1 MGKSN
6 MMGDIVNLIGT
17 GIYSYNNLSPIKS
30 TEGLEAD
37 AMQLGN
43 SNYQLGS
50 LQVLADQYANRNI
63 PQPVTR
69 NDLYN
74 PSFKERFGQLFSSG
88 MAGYQAGIDFMDN
101 FGLEGKMGTSFIKG
115 RTGFN
120 TNTQTGWGPDKNKS
134 LGNVL
139 EGQRKGNTSDFTVDE
154 IRDAFGKPEYFE
166 KGTYAGGGFLEL
178 NNGAMID
185 AAVGSANA
193 AINMG
198 LNEIGDA
205 MRRKQAR
212 TDALSA
218 TALRD
223 FSLTRN
229 QLDFQR
235 AVDDST
241 DNMFD
246 TLALQLKAYGGPIHT
261 NGGIWSNGVTFI
273 NNGGS
278 HEQNPYEGV
287 QMGIAPDGKPNLVE
301 EGEAIYDDYVFS
313 RRLKVPK
320 KDYTMLGL
328 KGKKTYSYAD
338 AAEILQRESKERPND
353 PISKKNIEALFGRL
367 QQSQET
373 YKQER
378 DAKMMQQA
386 FASLSPEEQ
395 NYLMQSMEYPS
406 QQMPM
411 QYATGGRL
419 FAGESLSYTSPDTED
434 WTNAEVNRKF
444 EIGKKGRTNYQHVHA
459 NDYIK
464 VINSVLDELN
474 NSRGV
479 YDPNYDVDKDPYITL
494 GYTDLDAI
502 QELYEAYKTFTT
514 EEQYKGLFDKL
525 NSRLGKKFS
534 FNPDFDF
541 DINNLK
547 HDIVIRNILETAID
561 EYLAEDLY
569 TKEYLSKL
577 TDLGKK
583 AKEEGREPTEEE
595 YNQIRQSAI
604 DAFFNYKYKYGKSD
618 TERSTHLTLEN
629 GKIKGDDKDPFWYY
643 ANKIAWTKPEYSD
656 YEFPE
661 ILVTAKRKEEDK
673 AKKSSVSPESK
684 SKPTPKPEE
693 ESAVISTPKKEKE
706 GKGTVKKEEVPKI
719 EEEIEEEE
727 GIRPEGIKVGPTI
740 GSVNPFDTTL
750 ENPFTDPFKFNHQYD
765 WWKKNKWKPAINTE
779 LPDLK
784 EIEEPEIK
792 EDLIIKKEPMTVK
805 KEKPKVK
812 GDVELD
818 DVKLRDGKLR
828 DVDGLEDNDKINET
842 TDTNTNLGM
851 QGLMGANQFFRY
863 IAALAPGLVSNKVD
877 YTNPNLIGKA
887 TKNINFIPLGDY
899 LSLPRLPFASTI
911 GNKMQAQQ
919 AATNAAIQNVAANR
933 AAAIPSLLTSNYQG
947 QTTLADAALE
957 AAKYNN
963 ILAQT
968 EAEFNRGTN
977 QANLTAGLDVA
988 KTNQQL
994 NYDSAVKQASMREL
1008 IDQYI
1013 SEANSTNATTLL
1025 DNIQNMSKEAYAM
1038 EEAKKT
1044 AAALGAYG
1052 GKLKRKK
1059 KKGLTC

>member
-63 PQPVTR
+63 PQSVTG

-115 RTGFN
+115 GTGFN
-120 TNTQTGWGPDKNKS
+120 TKTQTGWGPDKNKS

-154 IRDAFGKPEYFE
+154 IRDAFGKPEHFE

-178 NNGAMID
+178 NHGAMID

-198 LNEIGDA
+198 LNEIGNA
-205 MRRKQAR
+205 VRRKQAR

-218 TALRD
+218 DALRD

-261 NGGIWSNGVTFI
+261 NGGTWSNGITFI

-301 EGEAIYDDYVFS
+301 EGEIIYNDYVFS
-313 RRLKVPK
+313 KRLKVPK
-320 KDYTMLGL
+320 KDYAMLGL

-338 AAEILQRESKERPND
+338 AAEILQKESKERPND

-367 QQSQET
+367 QQSQEI

-386 FASLSPEEQ
+386 FAYLSPEEQ
-395 NYLMQSMEYPS
+395 NYLMQAMEYPS
-406 QQMPM
+406 QQLPM

-419 FAGESLSYTSPDTED
+419 FAGESLSSTSPDTEY

-444 EIGKKGRTNYQHVHA
+444 KIGEKGRTNYQHVHA

-604 DAFFNYKYKYGKSD
+604 NAFFNYKYKYGKSD

-719 EEEIEEEE
+719 KEEIEEEE
-727 GIRPEGIKVGPTI
+727 GISPEGIKVGPTI
-740 GSVNPFDTTL
+740 DSVNPFDTTF

-765 WWKKNKWKPAINTE
+765 WWKKNKLKTIPTLNS
-779 LPDLK
+779 PDDEDEDEK
-784 EIEEPEIK
+784 EKEPEIK
-792 EDLIIKKEPMTVK
+792 KNAVVK
-805 KEKPKVK
+805 KEPKVK
-812 GDVELD
+812 GDIKLD
-818 DVKLRDGKLR
+818 DVKKEGDGKI
-828 DVDGLEDNDKINET
+828 DET
-842 TDTNTNLGM
+842 MNANLGM
-851 QGLMGANQFFRY
+851 QGLMGSNQFFRY

-877 YTNPNLIGKA
+877 YTNPNLIGRA

-899 LSLPRLPFASTI
+899 LSLQRVPFASTI

-919 AATNAAIQNVAANR
+919 AATNAAIQNVAANS
-933 AAAIPSLLTSNYQG
+933 ASAIPSLLTSGYNG
-947 QTTLADAALE
+947 QTALADAYTKALQ
-957 AAKYNN
+957 YNN
-963 ILAQT
+963 TLAET
-968 EAEFNRGTN
+968 EANFNRATN
-977 QANLTAGLDVA
+977 QANLTAGLEVA

-1013 SEANSTNATTLL
+1013 SESNSTNLSTLL

-1038 EEAKKT
+1038 DEAKKT
-1044 AAALGAYG
+1044 AAALAAYG

>member
-1 MGKSN
+1 MGKNN
-6 MMGDIVNLIGT
+6 MTEDSFNLNNIIEDSFNLIGT

-30 TEGLEAD
+30 TEGLKAD

-63 PQPVTR
+63 PQPVTG

-88 MAGYQAGIDFMDN
+88 MTGYQAGIDFMDN
-101 FGLEGKMGTSFIKG
+101 FGLENEMGGISYSTKK
-115 RTGFN
+115 TP
-120 TNTQTGWGPDKNKS
+120 QMK
-134 LGNVL
+134 
-139 EGQRKGNTSDFTVDE
+139 
-154 IRDAFGKPEYFE
+154 EY
-166 KGTYAGGGFLEL
+166 YAGAFKPKKFKFKKYDNGGKLSL
-178 NNGAMID
+178 DYGSMID
-185 AAVGSANA
+185 VAVGSANA

-198 LNEIGDA
+198 LNEIGNA
-205 MRRKQAR
+205 VRRKQTR

-218 TALRD
+218 DALRD

-261 NGGIWSNGVTFI
+261 NGGTWSNGITFI

-287 QMGIAPDGKPNLVE
+287 QMGIAPDGIPNKVE
-301 EGEAIYDDYVFS
+301 EGEVIYNDYVFS
-313 RRLKVPK
+313 KRLKVPK
-320 KDYTMLGL
+320 KDYAMLGL

-395 NYLMQSMEYPS
+395 NYLMQTMEYPS
-406 QQMPM
+406 QQLPM

-419 FAGESLSYTSPDTED
+419 FAGESLSSTSPDTEY

-444 EIGKKGRTNYQHVHA
+444 EIGEKGRTHVHA

-693 ESAVISTPKKEKE
+693 ESAIISTPKKEEK
-706 GKGTVKKEEVPKI
+706 GKGTVKKGEGPKIEEEIEKEI

-727 GIRPEGIKVGPTI
+727 GVSPKGIKVGPTI
-740 GSVNPFDTTL
+740 GSVNPFDTTF

-765 WWKKNKWKPAINTE
+765 WWKKNKWKTIPTINQ
-779 LPDLK
+779 LD
-784 EIEEPEIK
+784 
-792 EDLIIKKEPMTVK
+792 DIIKKGDREEEEKDGVVK
-805 KEKPKVK
+805 KEKPKIK
-812 GDVELD
+812 GDS
-818 DVKLRDGKLR
+818 KLGDGKLEK
-828 DVDGLEDNDKINET
+828 DDLEKDDEIDGI
-842 TDTNTNLGM
+842 TDTNLGM
-851 QGLMGANQFFRY
+851 QGLMGDNQFFRY

-877 YTNPNLIGKA
+877 YTNPNLIGRA

-899 LSLPRLPFASTI
+899 LSLQRVPFASTI

-919 AATNAAIQNVAANR
+919 AATNAAIQNVAANS
-933 AAAIPSLLTSNYQG
+933 ASAIPSLLTSGYNG
-947 QTTLADAALE
+947 QTALADAYTKALQ
-957 AAKYNN
+957 YNN
-963 ILAQT
+963 TLAET
-968 EAEFNRGTN
+968 EANFNRATN
-977 QANLTAGLDVA
+977 QANLTAGLEVA
-988 KTNQQL
+988 RANQQL

-1013 SEANSTNATTLL
+1013 SESNSTNASNLMESMQNIGKENL
-1025 DNIQNMSKEAYAM
+1025 DRKALQELIADGIFGAMSD
-1038 EEAKKT
+1038 KT
-1044 AAALGAYG
+1044 AGALTRRDYG
-1052 GKLKRKK
+1052 GKIRRKK
-1059 KKGLTC
+1059 RKGLTY

>member
-1 MGKSN
+1 MGKNN
-6 MMGDIVNLIGT
+6 MMGDIFNLIGT

-50 LQVLADQYANRNI
+50 LQILADQYANRNI
-63 PQPVTR
+63 PQSVTG

-101 FGLEGKMGTSFIKG
+101 FGKPKKFKFKKYDNGGKL
-115 RTGFN
+115 
-120 TNTQTGWGPDKNKS
+120 S
-134 LGNVL
+134 LNYG
-139 EGQRKGNTSDFTVDE
+139 S
-154 IRDAFGKPEYFE
+154 
-166 KGTYAGGGFLEL
+166 
-178 NNGAMID
+178 MID
-185 AAVGSANA
+185 VAVGSANA

-198 LNEIGDA
+198 LNEIGNA
-205 MRRKQAR
+205 VRRKQAR

-218 TALRD
+218 DALRD

-261 NGGIWSNGVTFI
+261 NGGTWSNGITFI

-287 QMGIAPDGKPNLVE
+287 QIGIAPDGKPNLVE
-301 EGEAIYDDYVFS
+301 EGEVIYNDYVFS
-313 RRLKVPK
+313 KRLKVPK
-320 KDYTMLGL
+320 KDYAMLGL

-338 AAEILQRESKERPND
+338 AAEILQKESKERPND

-367 QQSQET
+367 QQSQEI

-386 FASLSPEEQ
+386 FTSLSPEEQ
-395 NYLMQSMEYPS
+395 NYLMQTMEYPS
-406 QQMPM
+406 QQLPM

-419 FAGESLSYTSPDTED
+419 FAGESPSHTSPDIED
-434 WTNAEVNRKF
+434 WTNAEINRKF
-444 EIGKKGRTNYQHVHA
+444 ETGKLGRENYQHVHA

-464 VINSVLDELN
+464 VINTVLDELN
-474 NSRGV
+474 RSRGQFAS
-479 YDPNYDVDKDPYITL
+479 NYDVDKDPYIKL
-494 GYTDLDAI
+494 GYTDLDALK
-502 QELYEAYKTFTT
+502 ELYEAYKTFTT
-514 EEQYKGLFDKL
+514 EEQYKDLFTTIGD
-525 NSRLGKKFS
+525 RLGKTFS

-541 DINNLK
+541 DINNFK
-547 HDIVIRNILETAID
+547 RNIAIGNVLEQAMD

-569 TKEYLSKL
+569 TKEYASKL
-577 TDLGKK
+577 TNLGKK
-583 AKEEGREPTEEE
+583 AKEEGREPTAEE

-604 DAFFNYKYKYGKSD
+604 DAFLNYKYKHGKSD

-629 GKIKGDDKDPFWYY
+629 GKIRGDDKDPFWYY
-643 ANKIAWTKPEYSD
+643 ANKIAWTKPEYPD

-661 ILVTAKRKEEDK
+661 ILVTAKRKEGDK
-673 AKKSSVSPESK
+673 AEGSVSPESK
-684 SKPTPKPEE
+684 SKPTPTPKPEE
-693 ESAVISTPKKEKE
+693 ESAVISTPKKEEK
-706 GKGTVKKEEVPKI
+706 GKGTIKKEERPKI
-719 EEEIEEEE
+719 EGEIEEEE
-727 GIRPEGIKVGPTI
+727 EGVNPEGIKVGPTI
-740 GSVNPFDTTL
+740 GFVNPFDTTF

-765 WWKKNKWKPAINTE
+765 WWKRNKWRTIPTSNQ
-779 LPDLK
+779 PDDIIEK
-784 EIEEPEIK
+784 EKEKEKEEPEIK
-792 EDLIIKKEPMTVK
+792 KGSKLGDDKLGDKKLK
-805 KEKPKVK
+805 DK
-812 GDVELD
+812 
-818 DVKLRDGKLR
+818 
-828 DVDGLEDNDKINET
+828 DKIDGI
-842 TDTNTNLGM
+842 TDTNLGM
-851 QGLMGANQFFRY
+851 QGLMGSNQFFRY

-877 YTNPNLIGKA
+877 YTNPNLIGRA

-899 LSLPRLPFASTI
+899 LSLQRVPFASTI

-919 AATNAAIQNVAANR
+919 AAANAAIQNVAANR
-933 AAAIPSLLTSNYQG
+933 SAAIPSLLTANYQG
-947 QTTLADAALE
+947 QTALADAALE

-963 ILAQT
+963 VLAET
-968 EAEFNRGTN
+968 EANFNRGTN
-977 QANLTAGLDVA
+977 QANLTAGLEVA
-988 KTNQQL
+988 RANQQL

-1013 SEANSTNATTLL
+1013 SESNSTNASNLMESMQNIGKENL
-1025 DNIQNMSKEAYAM
+1025 DKKALQELIADGIFGAMSD
-1038 EEAKKT
+1038 KT
-1044 AAALGAYG
+1044 AGALTRRDYG
-1052 GKLKRKK
+1052 GKIRRKK
-1059 KKGLTC
+1059 RKGLTY